1 MLKNYEYISFPDEHP
16 SNYETKDVIRADSL
30 IRAETFPKF
39 LIIDL
44 HYYHRYYLLR
54 AKKKKKRV
62 DEEEKFVLTTQ
73 LLIKISRLKQA

>member
-54 AKKKKKRV
+54 AKKKKK
-62 DEEEKFVLTTQ
+62 ELTRKKS
-73 LLIKISRLKQA
+73 LSLRLNC